1 MDGAS
6 FSPDNRAGGDSLH
19 VRVENCRNG
28 AKPLWDEARELG
40 EKEKS
45 KENELTYCKLGEL
58 TGYCCYCCC

>member
-1 MDGAS
+1 MGWMGLLS
-6 FSPDNRAGGDSLH
+6 LRIIRAGGDSLD

-45 KENELTYCKLGEL
+45 KENELTYCKLG
-58 TGYCCYCCC
+58 YCCC